1 MFIGIHIFSLIL
13 YRCLLVLLMA
23 PFCMGYTEEE
33 FIEDMQTFQS
43 IYNGS
48 PDEITGV
55 EQLMGLIDEYSGNA
69 SHFSAEEKN
78 KINRTNDFYIT
89 PELKRNM
96 GKSLL
101 NFIVKKIVS
110 IIFEEL
116 RKSLFGWFDELVYE

>member
-1 MFIGIHIFSLIL
+1 
-13 YRCLLVLLMA
+13 
-23 PFCMGYTEEE
+23 MGYTEEE

-110 IIFEEL
+110 IIFEKL

>member
-1 MFIGIHIFSLIL
+1 
-13 YRCLLVLLMA
+13 
-23 PFCMGYTEEE
+23 MGYTEEE
-33 FIEDMQTFQS
+33 FIEDLQTLKS

-48 PDEITGV
+48 TDEITGV
-55 EQLMGLIDEYSGNA
+55 EHLVGLIDEYSGNA
-69 SHFSAEEKN
+69 SHFSAEEMD

-110 IIFEEL
+110 RIFEEL
-116 RKSLFGWFDELVYE
+116 RKSLFGWFDELVFE